1 MRNDYYIF
9 IANVL
14 RAIESEARED
24 LFSARK
30 ILNRELENYE
40 CTSSVRSKLEKLA
53 RKAERKTSYRSMI
66 NLLKEIVGEDE

>member
-9 IANVL
+9 IVNVL
-14 RAIESEARED
+14 RTIESEAQGD

-40 CTSSVRSKLEKLA
+40 CTSSVRSKLEKLV
-53 RKAERKTSYRSMI
+53 RKAERKTSYRSII
-66 NLLKEIVGEDE
+66 NLLKEIVGENE

>member
-9 IANVL
+9 IVNVL
-14 RAIESEARED
+14 RTIEAEAQGD

-40 CTSSVRSKLEKLA
+40 CASSVRSKLEKLV
-53 RKAERKTSYRSMI
+53 RKAERKTSYRSII
-66 NLLKEIVGEDE
+66 NLLKEIVGENE

>member
-9 IANVL
+9 IVNVL
-14 RAIESEARED
+14 RVIESEAQGD

-40 CTSSVRSKLEKLA
+40 CASSVRSKLEKLV
-53 RKAERKTSYRSMI
+53 RKAERKTSYRSII
-66 NLLKEIVGEDE
+66 NLLKEIVGENE

>member
-14 RAIESEARED
+14 RVIESEAQED

-40 CTSSVRSKLEKLA
+40 CASSVRSKLEKLA